1 MYSKPLDTPRTRKR
15 MCSPKGGQK
24 VICRGFMTTSPLPP
38 TEMTVSNRAQPALLK
53 KEH

>member
-1 MYSKPLDTPRTRKR
+1 MYRKPPDTPGTRKR

-24 VICRGFMTTSPLPP
+24 VIGRGFMTTSPLPP